1 MPTNRCSVQS
11 KALAVF
17 TRHSVRMRRRQWG
30 IVAVGVL
37 GWIKPASAEYHLEVA
52 DLIEVWVTRLPDLQ
66 RRVPVQVD
74 GSISFPLLGT
84 VPVAGLSRS
93 EAEAKIRARLA
104 GKVFRYR
111 APDGREISV
120 IIEPEDVTATVVEYR
135 PIYVNGEVAK
145 PGEHPYRPSMTVRQ
159 AIALSG
165 GFDVMHVKTSNTAME
180 AAELRGEYESLW
192 TEFAKQRAQVARIK
206 TELGDKDKLDPN
218 VLSEVPMA
226 QTTLADI
233 MTVEAEQLKNRQAD
247 YHREKAF
254 LQHAV
259 KQGDEQV
266 GVLSAQAQKEEQGV
280 QADQDEL
287 QKVTELF
294 GKGSLTSVRVT
305 DARRA
310 VLLSSTRKLQTTAQL
325 LLIKK
330 QQDDFARV
338 LERLDDQRK
347 IALFR
352 ELQEANLRLLT
363 VRAKLQSTAEKL
375 QHLAGAPRL
384 INGTRSKPEIIL
396 HRKGQKG
403 WERFVTDEDSE
414 LQPGDVLEVGLRVE
428 RTAEGPPP

>member
-1 MPTNRCSVQS
+1 VS
-11 KALAVF
+11 L
-17 TRHSVRMRRRQWG
+17 
-30 IVAVGVL
+30 L
-37 GWIKPASAEYHLEVA
+37 GCISPASAEYHLEVG
-52 DLIEVWVTRLPDLQ
+52 DLIEIWVTRLPDLQ

-74 GSISFPLLGT
+74 GSLSFPLLGT

-93 EAEAKIRARLA
+93 EAEAKIRAGLA
-104 GKVFRYR
+104 NKVFRYR
-111 APDGREISV
+111 TPDGREISV
-120 IIEPEDVTATVVEYR
+120 ILEPEDVTASIVEYR
-135 PIYVNGEVAK
+135 PIYVNGEVSK

-165 GFDVMHVKTSNTAME
+165 GYDVMHVKTSNTAIE
-180 AAELRGEYESLW
+180 AAELRGEYEALW
-192 TEFAKQRAQVARIK
+192 TEFAKERAHVARLK
-206 TELGDKDKLDPN
+206 TELGDKDKLEPN
-218 VLSEVPMA
+218 VLAEVPMA
-226 QTTLADI
+226 PTTLAEI
-233 MTVEAEQLKNRQAD
+233 MTVEAEQLKNRQVD

-254 LQHAV
+254 LQRSV
-259 KQGDEQV
+259 KQGDEQI

-325 LLIKK
+325 LMIKK
-330 QQDDFARV
+330 QQDEFSRL

-347 IALFR
+347 ISLFR
-352 ELQEANLRLLT
+352 ELQEASLRLLT
-363 VRAKLQSTAEKL
+363 VRAKLQSTEEKL
-375 QHLAGAPRL
+375 QHLAGTPRL
-384 INGTRSKPEIIL
+384 VHGTRSKPEIIV
-396 HRKGQKG
+396 HRKDQKG

-428 RTAEGPPP
+428 HTAEGSAP